1 MNHRTAYIRRS
12 REGLRLKK
20 RALVV
25 ALLGVA
31 ACAGV
36 LLHGRAPSLQSG
48 SKERVFATAANASAR
63 PTEAVAAGTAA
74 LPAGARRIYPY
85 SIVAGGVSGRAELA
99 QIVRT
104 DKVVAAHYASFEVAK
119 AHPVTV
125 AKPRAVHV
133 SYRKGDQV
141 YWTAKKVMLAEG
153 ETLLSDGKSEI
164 RGRCGNRI
172 SEVAMLPVEAGA
184 PSEEE
189 LDAAVDDGGN
199 GGPLQVAAPFT
210 GEGGRYA
217 HQLLSFPNGA
227 GLLAVTGGE
236 GWQPPGGVPG
246 GVPSGSYPG
255 PSYGTPTA
263 VTGGSSA
270 LIGSTSDPGRVPT
283 QTASAGGSTS
293 ETPRGT
299 TTTTTTPGSV
309 PTQTASTGGST
320 SETPR
325 GASPA
330 DTAPAPVPVAP
341 PIELADTVQPEPEPI
356 VPAPTL
362 PGTVLAPVTPPAV
375 PVATLEP
382 TGEVPEPASL
392 WLSGVGIAAMLLLR
406 RRSGR
411 RA

>member
-12 REGLRLKK
+12 REGLRRKK
-20 RALVV
+20 RALAV

-36 LLHGRAPSLQSG
+36 LLGEGAPLLYAG
-48 SKERVFATAANASAR
+48 SEEGVFAAVAADAPAR
-63 PTEAVAAGTAA
+63 PADAVTAGTAAVAAG
-74 LPAGARRIYPY
+74 PRRIYPY
-85 SIVAGGVSGRAELA
+85 SIVAGGVAGRAELA
-99 QIVRT
+99 HVIQT

-119 AHPVTV
+119 AHPVAV

-141 YWTAKKVMLAEG
+141 FWTAKKVMLAEG

-189 LDAAVDDGGN
+189 LDAAVDDGGD
-199 GGPLQVAAPFT
+199 GGPLQVAAPFA

-236 GWQPPGGVPG
+236 GWQPPGGFPG

-255 PSYGTPTA
+255 PSYGTPTV

-270 LIGSTSDPGRVPT
+270 LVGSTSDPGKLPT

-299 TTTTTTPGSV
+299 TATNPGSL

-330 DTAPAPVPVAP
+330 DSAPAPVAL
-341 PIELADTVQPEPEPI
+341 PIELADTVQPEPEPAM
-356 VPAPTL
+356 PAPTL
-362 PGTVLAPVTPPAV
+362 PGTVLSPVAPPAI

-382 TGEVPEPASL
+382 TAEAPEPASL
-392 WLSGVGIAAMLLLR
+392 WLGGVGMAAMLLLR
-406 RRSGR
+406 RRQAR

>member
-12 REGLRLKK
+12 REGLRLRK

-36 LLHGRAPSLQSG
+36 LLQGRAPSLQSG
-48 SKERVFATAANASAR
+48 SQEGVFAAAADASVRPADAATAMTAA
-63 PTEAVAAGTAA
+63 V
-74 LPAGARRIYPY
+74 PAGPRRIYPY
-85 SIVAGGVSGRAELA
+85 SIVAGGVAGRAELA
-99 QIVRT
+99 HVIQT

-119 AHPVTV
+119 AHPVAV

-153 ETLLSDGKSEI
+153 ETLLSDGKNEI

-172 SEVAMLPVEAGA
+172 SEVAMQPVEAAA
-184 PSEEE
+184 PSEDE
-189 LDAAVDDGGN
+189 LDAAVDDGGA
-199 GGPLQVAAPFT
+199 GGPLQVAAPFA
-210 GEGGRYA
+210 GDGGRYA

-236 GWQPPGGVPG
+236 GWHPPGGFPG

-255 PSYGTPTA
+255 PSYGTPTV

-270 LIGSTSDPGRVPT
+270 LIGSTSDPGRLPT

-299 TTTTTTPGSV
+299 TATNPGSL
-309 PTQTASTGGST
+309 PTQTASAGGST

-325 GASPA
+325 GAGPA
-330 DTAPAPVPVAP
+330 DTAPAPVAQ
-341 PIELADTVQPEPEPI
+341 PIELADTVQPEPEPA
-356 VPAPTL
+356 VTAPTL
-362 PGTVLAPVTPPAV
+362 PGTVLSPVAPPAV

-382 TGEVPEPASL
+382 TGEAPEPASL
-392 WLSGVGIAAMLLLR
+392 WLSGVGMAAMLLLR
-406 RRSGR
+406 RRPGR

>member
-12 REGLRLKK
+12 REALRLRK
-20 RALVV
+20 RALAV

-36 LLHGRAPSLQSG
+36 LLQGRAPSLQSG
-48 SKERVFATAANASAR
+48 SQEGVFAAAADASAR
-63 PTEAVAAGTAA
+63 PADAAMAMTAA
-74 LPAGARRIYPY
+74 VPAGPRRIYPY
-85 SIVAGGVSGRAELA
+85 SIVAGGVAGRAELA
-99 QIVRT
+99 HVIQT

-119 AHPVTV
+119 AHPVAV
-125 AKPRAVHV
+125 VKPRAVHV

-153 ETLLSDGKSEI
+153 EILLSDGKNEI

-172 SEVAMLPVEAGA
+172 SEVAMQPVEAAA
-184 PSEEE
+184 PSEDE
-189 LDAAVDDGGN
+189 LDAAVDDGGA
-199 GGPLQVAAPFT
+199 GGPLQVAAPFA
-210 GEGGRYA
+210 GDGGRYA

-236 GWQPPGGVPG
+236 GWHPPGGFPG

-255 PSYGTPTA
+255 PSYGTPTV

-270 LIGSTSDPGRVPT
+270 LIGSTSDPGRLPT
-283 QTASAGGSTS
+283 QTAGAGGSTS

-299 TTTTTTPGSV
+299 TATNPGSM

-325 GASPA
+325 GAGPA
-330 DTAPAPVPVAP
+330 DTAPAPVAQ
-341 PIELADTVQPEPEPI
+341 PIELADTVQPEPEP
-356 VPAPTL
+356 VVTAPTL
-362 PGTVLAPVTPPAV
+362 PGTVLSPVPPPAV

-382 TGEVPEPASL
+382 TGEAPEPASL
-392 WLSGVGIAAMLLLR
+392 WLSSVGMAAMLLLR
-406 RRSGR
+406 RRPGR

>member
-31 ACAGV
+31 ACAG
-36 LLHGRAPSLQSG
+36 LLLQGRAPSLQSG
-48 SKERVFATAANASAR
+48 SQEGVFAAAADASAR
-63 PTEAVAAGTAA
+63 PVDAVAAGTAA

-99 QIVRT
+99 QVIRT

-189 LDAAVDDGGN
+189 LDAAVDDGGD

-299 TTTTTTPGSV
+299 TTTTPGSL

-330 DTAPAPVPVAP
+330 DMAPAPVPVAP

-392 WLSGVGIAAMLLLR
+392 WLSGVGMAAMLLLR

>member
-20 RALVV
+20 RVLAV

-36 LLHGRAPSLQSG
+36 LLEGNAPLLHARSQEG
-48 SKERVFATAANASAR
+48 VFAADASAR
-63 PTEAVAAGTAA
+63 PADAVTAGTAAVAAG
-74 LPAGARRIYPY
+74 PRRIYPY
-85 SIVAGGVSGRAELA
+85 SIVAGGVAGRAELA
-99 QIVRT
+99 HVIQT

-119 AHPVTV
+119 AHPVAV

-141 YWTAKKVMLAEG
+141 FWTAKKVMLAEG

-172 SEVAMLPVEAGA
+172 SDVAMLPVEAGA

-189 LDAAVDDGGN
+189 LDAAVDDGGD
-199 GGPLQVAAPFT
+199 GGPLQVAAPFA

-236 GWQPPGGVPG
+236 GWHPPGGFPG

-255 PSYGTPTA
+255 PSYGTPTV

-270 LIGSTSDPGRVPT
+270 LVGSTSDPGKLPT
-283 QTASAGGSTS
+283 QTGSAGGSTS

-299 TTTTTTPGSV
+299 
-309 PTQTASTGGST
+309 
-320 SETPR
+320 
-325 GASPA
+325 SPA
-330 DTAPAPVPVAP
+330 DTAPAPVAA
-341 PIELADTVQPEPEPI
+341 PIELADTVQPEPEPA

-362 PGTVLAPVTPPAV
+362 PGTVLSPVAPPAI

-382 TGEVPEPASL
+382 TAEAPEPASL
-392 WLSGVGIAAMLLLR
+392 WLGGVGMAAMLLLR
-406 RRSGR
+406 RRPGR